1 MTTQTQYDLAPA
13 NQPEFELTVT
23 PVPDEQRLDFWPQH
37 FGTIPQWLLRSRIS
51 SPGWSV
57 SVRPTAAVSG
67 RYTP

>member
-37 FGTIPQWLLRSRIS
+37 FGTIPQWLLTEPHIFA
-51 SPGWSV
+51 GWSV